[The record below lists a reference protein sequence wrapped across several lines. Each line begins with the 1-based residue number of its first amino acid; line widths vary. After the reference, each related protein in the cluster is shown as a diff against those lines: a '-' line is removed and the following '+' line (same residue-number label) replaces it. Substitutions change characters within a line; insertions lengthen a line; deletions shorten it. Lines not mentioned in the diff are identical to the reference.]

1 MLTTTGEVK
10 VLDFGFAKIEMDET
24 ELVRV
29 VELLSLGQPDDGPTA
44 ISQEPLF
51 RLLGTPPEH
60 KRRVVCETSHP
71 IPRNEMIKEAV
82 DVTGPT
88 ESTT

>member
-51 RLLGTPPEH
+51 RLLGTLQNTNAASST
-60 KRRVVCETSHP
+60 RRHTRFHAM
-71 IPRNEMIKEAV
+71 R
-82 DVTGPT
+82 
-88 ESTT
+88 